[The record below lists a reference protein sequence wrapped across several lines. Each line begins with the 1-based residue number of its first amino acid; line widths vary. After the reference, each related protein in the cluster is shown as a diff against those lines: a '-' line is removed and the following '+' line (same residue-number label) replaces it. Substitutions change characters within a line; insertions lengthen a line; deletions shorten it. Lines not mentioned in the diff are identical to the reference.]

1 MYEAPTAPLPDGPF
15 VPTWESLEKIG
26 VPQWYQDA
34 KFGIFIHWGL
44 YCVPAFG
51 NEWYPRN
58 MYMKGTKEFEH
69 HVATYGPQSKFGHK
83 DFIPQFRAEKFDA
96 DAWAE
101 LFQRAGAKYVI
112 PVAEHHDGFAMYD
125 TALNRWNA
133 AKMGPKR
140 DVVGLLAQS
149 VRERGMVFGV
159 SNHRAEHWWFM
170 HGGREFDSDVQ
181 DEAYAD
187 FYGPAQSLGETPST
201 AFKNDWLAR
210 LCELVDKYQPQLF
223 YFDTYAERPPLKP
236 YLRHF
241 AAYYFNRAINWGKA
255 VAINYKNDMFAPRTG
270 IMDIERGQL
279 GGINPEFWQTDT
291 SVGNKSWGFIT
302 DEEYKSADAII
313 GTLADVVSKN
323 GTLLL
328 NIGPKADGTIGPVE
342 TDILLKIGK
351 WLAVNGEAIYGT
363 RPWKVFGEGPTD
375 VPDGHFVEAN
385 QAAFTG
391 QDFRY
396 TTRGRY
402 VIYAIC
408 IGRAGNEALLRS
420 LGSNMK
426 ILTGEIADV
435 KVLGSEKPV
444 AWSRD
449 ADGLRVRANDAGQF
463 GMVLKIS
470 LKEPAAGPP
479 PSQVLQ

>member
-1 MYEAPTAPLPDGPF
+1 LPDGPF
-15 VPTWESLEKIG
+15 VPTWESLETIQ
-26 VPQWYQDA
+26 VPQWYRDA

-69 HVATYGPQSKFGHK
+69 HIATYGPQSQFGLK
-83 DFIPQFRAEKFDA
+83 DFIPKFTAEKFSA
-96 DAWAE
+96 DEWAD

-140 DVVGLLAQS
+140 DVVGELSKS

-170 HGGREFDSDVQ
+170 HGGREFDSDVN

-187 FYGPAQSLGETPST
+187 FYGPAQSLGETPSK
-201 AFKNDWLAR
+201 AFKDDWLAR
-210 LCELVDKYQPQLF
+210 CCELVDKYQPQLF

-241 AAYYFNRAINWGKA
+241 AAHYYNRAAGWGLPSI
-255 VAINYKNDMFAPRTG
+255 INYKNDMFAPHTG
-270 IMDIERGQL
+270 VMDIERGQL
-279 GGINPEFWQTDT
+279 GGINSEFWQTDT
-291 SVGNKSWGFIT
+291 SVGNKSWGYIH
-302 DEEYKSADAII
+302 DEEYKSPQAII

-328 NIGPKADGTIGPVE
+328 NIGPKADGTIGDKE
-342 TDILLKIGK
+342 KEILLTIGK
-351 WLAVNGEAIYGT
+351 WLSVNGEAIYAT
-363 RPWKVFGEGPTD
+363 RPWKVFGEGPTE
-375 VPDGHFVEAN
+375 VQDGHFVEAN

-391 QDFRY
+391 EDFRY

-402 VIYAIC
+402 VLYAIC
-408 IGRAGNEALLRS
+408 MGHAGNEVLLRS
-420 LGSNMK
+420 LGSHLK
-426 ILTGEIADV
+426 LCDGQIADV
-435 KVLGSEKPV
+435 KLLGSDKPLE
-444 AWSRD
+444 WSRD
-449 ADGLRVRANDAGQF
+449 ADGLRVRLNAAGQF
-463 GMVLKIS
+463 GIALRIT
-470 LKEPAAGPP
+470 LKEPASGPA
-479 PSQVLQ
+479 PSQVMG